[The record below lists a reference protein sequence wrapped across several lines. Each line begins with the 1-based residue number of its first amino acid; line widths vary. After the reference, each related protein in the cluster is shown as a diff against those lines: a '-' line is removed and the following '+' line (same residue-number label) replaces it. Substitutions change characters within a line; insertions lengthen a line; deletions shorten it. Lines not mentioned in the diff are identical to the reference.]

1 MSLQVASTTSTFA
14 AQRATT
20 ATPPSGRDQAP
31 EVTVQVD
38 TLHCPQVW
46 AEGYTGKGVGIAV
59 IDSGAVPHPDFS
71 DRLVAFKDFVNASA
85 RPTDDA
91 DPSLA
96 YDDNGHGTACCTVT
110 AGNGAAGQAAGTAPG
125 ANVIALKAIGSDG
138 MAWSS
143 NVVKA
148 IQWAVDNK
156 ERYNIRVINMSFF
169 LDDKTVEAQQ
179 PVLQALEVAAKAG
192 IVPVAAASNDG
203 PGPQTLH
210 TIASYPHVVTV
221 AASNTQETT
230 APDDDTIAW
239 FSSHGPGDNGELK
252 PDVAAPGQD
261 VVVGTRRGG
270 YARESGTSF
279 ASPIT
284 AGVIAT
290 WIEANPKLNVDDVQ
304 GIIAETSHPMNGYD
318 HYAQGAGQI
327 DALAGLHKALAM
339 KEQPP
344 ADPTQPPTA

>member
-1 MSLQVASTTSTFA
+1 MIQRVDSTTNTLA
-14 AQRATT
+14 AHHAKDKKRA
-20 ATPPSGRDQAP
+20 SDREGQAK
-31 EVTVQVD
+31 VTVQVD
-38 TLHCPQVW
+38 TLGAPQVW

-59 IDSGAVPHPDFS
+59 IDSGAVPHPDFR
-71 DRLVAFKDFVNASA
+71 DRLVAFKDFVNATGQPSE
-85 RPTDDA
+85 DA

-96 YDDNGHGTACCTVT
+96 YDDNGHGTSCATVST
-110 AGNGAAGQAAGTAPG
+110 GNGAAGKAAGTAPG
-125 ANVIALKAIGSDG
+125 ANLIALKAIGSDG

-169 LDDKTVEAQQ
+169 LDDPNVAAHQ
-179 PVLQALEVAAKAG
+179 PVMQALEVAAKAG
-192 IVPVAAASNDG
+192 IIPVAAASNDG
-203 PGPQTLH
+203 PSSKTLH

-221 AASNTQETT
+221 AASNTRDTVSQN
-230 APDDDTIAW
+230 DDSIAN
-239 FSSHGPGDNGELK
+239 FSSRGPGDNGEMK

-270 YARESGTSF
+270 YARSSGTSF
-279 ASPIT
+279 ASPIA

-290 WIEANPKLNVDDVQ
+290 WIEANPKLNVTDVQ
-304 GIIAETSHPMNGYD
+304 GIIAETSHPIALYNHYD
-318 HYAQGAGQI
+318 QGHGQI

-339 KEQPP
+339 KEQP
-344 ADPTQPPTA
+344 ATA